1 MYYTVENN
9 QEMNF
14 PLDIYFFN
22 MVGNISY
29 NERGCSH
36 ALGFTKITSK
46 PL

>member
-22 MVGNISY
+22 MVGNMSY
-29 NERGCSH
+29 NERKGDV
-36 ALGFTKITSK
+36 LMFWGLQK
-46 PL
+46 